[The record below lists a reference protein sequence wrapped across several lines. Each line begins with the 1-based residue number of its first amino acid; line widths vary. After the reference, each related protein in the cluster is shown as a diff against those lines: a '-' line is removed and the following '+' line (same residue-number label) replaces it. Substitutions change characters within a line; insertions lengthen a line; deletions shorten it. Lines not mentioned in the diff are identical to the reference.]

1 VWTVKQ
7 SPLRVLYNEICVLQM
22 LYFTVKKKK
31 NTLLLLLLFFFFFL
45 VAHGFYKIQKTADT
59 TAKVVWAPGIEYM
72 ALMEWAGTK
81 IFRQETIKK
90 ERQQEKKE
98 NEN

>member
-1 VWTVKQ
+1 
-7 SPLRVLYNEICVLQM
+7 M
-22 LYFTVKKKK
+22 YFKCY
-31 NTLLLLLLFFFFFL
+31 TLLLKKKQKHSSTSSFFFFCVFFL
-45 VAHGFYKIQKTADT
+45 VTHGFYKIQKTADT

-72 ALMEWAGTK
+72 ALMEWASAK

>member
-1 VWTVKQ
+1 LFR
-7 SPLRVLYNEICVLQM
+7 SPLSFLYNEICVLQM
-22 LYFTVKKKK
+22 LYFTVKKKTK
-31 NTLLLLLLFFFFFL
+31 TLFYFFFFFFCVFFL
-45 VAHGFYKIQKTADT
+45 VTHGFYKIQKTADT

-72 ALMEWAGTK
+72 ALMEWASAK